1 VTITSCRRGGATSS
15 KHIPF
20 DLSKSFAVKVM
31 PVTRLSEGRSNAFAA
46 LLARNGIHH
55 HNSTPL
61 PNTSS
66 QQNRKSSDD
75 SDCSSGK
82 KSMRSVGGDISRLS
96 IMKQTIDRKDD
107 SNMKRMLHLQAEEIE
122 VLTEKLRLKDEALE
136 VAKQSLNCVIDK
148 SAQPI
153 VESTPTPALHDGSR
167 ISVIAKS
174 RNDTTEVSFVS
185 SRLAGIETSTDAA
198 SPIASP
204 GNTDTAV
211 EEAPASASA
220 PSGGDNNSQKD
231 EDKNV
236 TNTVKITESQQL
248 TVLQEFQQE
257 ALRELQMI
265 QHAHEASRKHTQ
277 ERYKTVVAECD
288 RVLDYVKAIE
298 GHTLH
303 GRHVCASALIMCL
316 LMKTRQALECLR
328 TTFASSAIMSDVN
341 ASDELRSPS
350 RTITTAVAATAA
362 VSISHGHDSK
372 NDSFDASLVDTCK
385 RLESEKAV
393 LLETIDRLNAE
404 AKDNAAL
411 IAQGKLIPQY
421 RSAVMGARE
430 KVSLIQ
436 DLLEEEKVSACD
448 ICVVVYVWLIVQ
460 KMAMLCSAN

>member
-1 VTITSCRRGGATSS
+1 
-15 KHIPF
+15 
-20 DLSKSFAVKVM
+20 
-31 PVTRLSEGRSNAFAA
+31 
-46 LLARNGIHH
+46 
-55 HNSTPL
+55 
-61 PNTSS
+61 
-66 QQNRKSSDD
+66 
-75 SDCSSGK
+75 
-82 KSMRSVGGDISRLS
+82 
-96 IMKQTIDRKDD
+96 
-107 SNMKRMLHLQAEEIE
+107 
-122 VLTEKLRLKDEALE
+122 
-136 VAKQSLNCVIDK
+136 VIDK

-350 RTITTAVAATAA
+350 ATATTATATATTAHGTSA
-362 VSISHGHDSK
+362 VVSHGHDSK
-372 NDSFDASLVDTCK
+372 NDSFDASLVGTCK

-393 LLETIDRLNAE
+393 LLETIERLNAE